1 MDAVEYYQDYIAHFG
16 VPGQKKGIRNFQSYE
31 TAPTRSGMV
40 GEERGEAAK
49 QAERLTKE
57 EKQEAKAEEWRNRQA
72 EKINRFYNIENVKAK
87 RDIEKA
93 KAAGKEDMVQL
104 NTDILK
110 NNDVYRKKELNYV
123 KNMSIKDIKKEKTAV
138 ALTELAIIGLDV
150 GAVFG
155 AAMFMPMPIAPV
167 VIPDH
172 ESITRTRR
180 RNKIRE
186 QEEAAR
192 RS

>member
-1 MDAVEYYQDYIAHFG
+1 MDAVEYYQEYIAHFG
-16 VPGQKKGIRNFQSYE
+16 IPGQKKGIRNFQSYE

-49 QAERLTKE
+49 QSERLTKE
-57 EKQEAKAEEWRNRQA
+57 EKQEAKADKWRQRQA
-72 EKINRFYNIENVKAK
+72 EKINRFYDSENIEAK
-87 RDIEKA
+87 RDIEIA
-93 KAAGKEDMVQL
+93 KAAGRDHDVML
-104 NTDILK
+104 NTEILK
-110 NNDVYRKKELNYV
+110 NNDVYRKKELDYV
-123 KNMSIKDIKKEKTAV
+123 KNMTLKDIRKEKTAV

-155 AAMFMPMPIAPV
+155 TAAFTHIPLAPI
-167 VIPDH
+167 VIPDR
-172 ESITRTRR
+172 ENIKRVRR

>member
-1 MDAVEYYQDYIAHFG
+1 
-16 VPGQKKGIRNFQSYE
+16 
-31 TAPTRSGMV
+31 MV

-57 EKQEAKAEEWRNRQA
+57 EKQEAKADKWRNRQA
-72 EKINRFYNIENVKAK
+72 EKINRFYDRENIEAK

-93 KAAGKEDMVQL
+93 KAAGKEDMIQL

-110 NNDVYRKKELNYV
+110 NNDVYRKKELDYV

-172 ESITRTRR
+172 ESIKRTRR